1 MEIPDIYV
9 ASQAAFEDARQFMI
23 TRNARVFAQAARLKV
38 LDFLTNLQARTSLTF
53 PLVVEGLDDLVFY
66 VLPEE
71 REAVLQL
78 MRQLM
83 SQRLSQDPHTWVV
96 FVLRNAEL
104 AEREL
109 PHMVEMVRGR
119 ERLSLHPIFHTSR
132 WRMEQTP
139 NGKRY
144 LQVGGLGS

>member
-23 TRNARVFAQAARLKV
+23 PHSARAFARAQRLKV
-38 LDFLTNLQARTSLTF
+38 LDFLANLQARAPLTF
-53 PLVVEGLDDLVFY
+53 PLIVEGLDDLLFY

-71 REAVLQL
+71 RETVLQR

-83 SQRLSQDPHTWVV
+83 SLRLSENPHTWVV
-96 FVLRNAEL
+96 FLLRNADL
-104 AEREL
+104 AERDL
-109 PHMVEMVRGR
+109 PRTVEMVRGR
-119 ERLSLHPIFHTSR
+119 ERLSLHPIFPTSR
-132 WRMEQTP
+132 WQMEQSP

-144 LQVGGLGS
+144 LRVGGLGS

>member
-1 MEIPDIYV
+1 METPDIYV
-9 ASQAAFEDARQFMI
+9 ASHLAFEDARQFMI
-23 TRNARVFAQAARLKV
+23 PHSARAFARAQRLKV
-38 LDFLTNLQARTSLTF
+38 LDFLANLQARAPLTF
-53 PLVVEGLDDLVFY
+53 PLIVEGLDDLMFY

-96 FVLRNAEL
+96 FLLRNAEL

-119 ERLSLHPIFHTSR
+119 ERLSLHPIFPTSR
-132 WRMEQTP
+132 WQMEQTP

-144 LQVGGLGS
+144 LR

>member
-1 MEIPDIYV
+1 METPDIYV
-9 ASQAAFEDARQFMI
+9 ASRAAFEDARQFMI
-23 TRNARVFAQAARLKV
+23 PHSARAFARAQRLKV
-38 LDFLTNLQARTSLTF
+38 LDFLTNLQARAPLTF
-53 PLVVEGLDDLVFY
+53 PLIVEGLDDLLFY

-83 SQRLSQDPHTWVV
+83 SQRLSQNPHTWIV

-104 AEREL
+104 VEREL

-119 ERLSLHPIFHTSR
+119 ERLSLHPIFPTSR
-132 WRMEQTP
+132 WQMEQTA

-144 LQVGGLGS
+144 LRVGGLGS